1 MKLTGK
7 KALITG
13 GNSGIGLATARLFVA
28 EGAGVAITG
37 RDPKT
42 LDQAVAQ
49 LGPSARGY
57 RADVTAADDRKR
69 LFADLARD
77 FGKLDIVFVNAGI
90 SGRTPTGATDEAIFE
105 NVIHTNL
112 NAAFFT
118 VNSAAPL
125 LNENGSI
132 IFNGSVH
139 NYLGQAGVAAYAAT
153 KGGVVSM
160 SRSVA
165 ADLAPRNIRVNV
177 VAPGATKTP
186 IWNRGARASISADE
200 SAKLAKA
207 MASRI
212 PLGRWGEPEDLAKAV
227 LFLASDDSSYIN
239 AIELMVDGG
248 ATGAPW
254 GAPIFHE

>member
-28 EGAGVAITG
+28 EGARVAITC
-37 RDPKT
+37 RDQKT
-42 LDQAVAQ
+42 LEEAVAE
-49 LGPSARGY
+49 LGPNARGY
-57 RADVTAADDRKR
+57 RADVTVADDRKR
-69 LFADLARD
+69 LFADLAQD

-90 SGRTPTGATDEAIFE
+90 SGRTPTGSTDEAIFE
-105 NVIHTNL
+105 NVIRTNL

-125 LNENGSI
+125 LNDNGSI

-139 NYLGQAGVAAYAAT
+139 SYLGQAGVAAYSAT

-160 SRSVA
+160 ARSIA

-186 IWNRGARASISADE
+186 IWNRGPRAAQSAEE
-200 SAKLAKA
+200 SAKLDKA
-207 MASRI
+207 MSSRI
-212 PLGRWGEPEDLAKAV
+212 PLGRWGEPEELAKAV
-227 LFLASDDSSYIN
+227 LSLALDDSSYIN